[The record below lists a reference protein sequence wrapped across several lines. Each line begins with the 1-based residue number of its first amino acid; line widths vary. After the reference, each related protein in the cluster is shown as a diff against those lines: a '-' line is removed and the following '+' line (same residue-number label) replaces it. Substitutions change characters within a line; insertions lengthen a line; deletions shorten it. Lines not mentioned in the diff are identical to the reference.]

1 MTTAPPVPRELIVCN
16 EETRLDLSIPYDGNE
31 DLYRDFG
38 NWVDSGACGHAD
50 SDPARYPRHLR
61 VAARPQKARDFAA
74 IVQALDE
81 VLHAAIETGNPVIW
95 C

>member
-1 MTTAPPVPRELIVCN
+1 MD
-16 EETRLDLSIPYDGNE
+16 EETGERLNDYVPALPLSDAITKPD
-31 DLYRDFG
+31 
-38 NWVDSGACGHAD
+38 AD
-50 SDPARYPRHLR
+50 SDPARYARHLR
-61 VAARPQKARDFAA
+61 VAAKPQTARDFAA

>member
-1 MTTAPPVPRELIVCN
+1 MFRSLRCSQEVIGATPDGTGKLVRLTDARTARSVIVP
-16 EETRLDLSIPYDGNE
+16 LSDAITKPD
-31 DLYRDFG
+31 
-38 NWVDSGACGHAD
+38 AD

-61 VAARPQKARDFAA
+61 VAAKPQTARDFAA